1 MANCVLV
8 FDVETVPDLPAIA
21 RAHGLDEADEAG
33 AREALGDRFAKHPF
47 HRIVAIG
54 ALIAEQVD
62 GAWQVRS
69 LGAPHTG
76 DRSEGELI
84 ASLVDRIAELRPQLV
99 TFNDSG
105 FDLPVLRYRA
115 MVNTV
120 SAPGLA
126 ARAYFHRY
134 SEDALDLCDCLGS
147 FTSNAKVKLQELCRA
162 LGLPGKPDEID
173 GSKVDEFVRAGRIGD
188 VASYCEADV
197 VNTYRVWLRYEPFR
211 GVLSRSEFDAS
222 EDNLLGYLSERL
234 AVKPHLA
241 HLIGSQAL
249 PPISLSTDN
258 RPEEATHVWAA

>member
-1 MANCVLV
+1 
-8 FDVETVPDLPAIA
+8 
-21 RAHGLDEADEAG
+21 
-33 AREALGDRFAKHPF
+33 
-47 HRIVAIG
+47 
-54 ALIAEQVD
+54 LIAEQVD

-84 ASLVDRIAELRPQLV
+84 ASFVDRIAELRPQLV
-99 TFNDSG
+99 TFNGSG

-147 FTSNAKVKLQELCRA
+147 FTSNAKVNLHELCRA
-162 LGLPGKPDEID
+162 LGLPDKPDEID
-173 GSKVDEFVRAGRIGD
+173 GSKVDEFVRAGRIAE
-188 VASYCEADV
+188 VASYCETDV
-197 VNTYRVWLRYEPFR
+197 VSTYRVWLRYELFR
-211 GVLSRSEFDAS
+211 GMLSRSEFDAS
-222 EDNLLGYLSERL
+222 EDNLLGYLSQRL

-241 HLIGSQAL
+241 HLIRSQAL